1 MSTPVPWTRKLRSLR
16 PNVEPGERGTV
27 VLMTLTIFLLMVAY
41 YVLKTIREP
50 WILADGSAELKAYAS
65 AVQAAALIFV
75 LPLFSYAVLR
85 FDMRKLVL
93 GLSLAFFVCLELFF
107 FGARANIG
115 LGFVFYVWVGI
126 FSLSAIALF
135 WSIANDAF
143 DKTTGERLFPI
154 VTLGMTAGPVVGSKL
169 GGDLFGWGF
178 EIESVLQVAAV
189 ILGLHL
195 IAYAFLLRRPDLKLS
210 SSNNRGLPFA
220 QSTMHGFRLVF
231 ARRYI
236 RLVALL
242 LILLNVANTTGE
254 YILSS
259 HVETLAAGEVDA
271 HKFIGKFY
279 GDFYFWVNL
288 SAVAIQLFL
297 AGLLVRRFGLGG
309 LLFVLPI
316 IALGTYALVALGVG
330 VHVFRWMKT
339 AENATDYSLMNNAKA
354 MLWLPTSRD
363 ERFSAKQ
370 TVDTFFVRIG
380 DLIAAGA
387 VYVGTSFLEWGP
399 RGFAFFNVFIVCT
412 WLGTCWL
419 LVRTYKERSSS
430 RSET

>member
-1 MSTPVPWTRKLRSLR
+1 MSAGPSQPPNRTLSSVR
-16 PNVEPGERGTV
+16 PNETGTV
-27 VLMTLTIFLLMVAY
+27 ILMTLAIFLLMVAY

-50 WILADGSAELKAYAS
+50 WILASGSAELKAYAS
-65 AVQAAALIFV
+65 AVQAAALIVV

-85 FDMRKLVL
+85 FDTKKLVL

-135 WSIANDAF
+135 WSVANDAF
-143 DKTTGERLFPI
+143 DKTTGERLFPF

-169 GGDLFGWGF
+169 GGLLFGWEF
-178 EIESVLQVAAV
+178 EIESVLQVAAAV
-189 ILGLHL
+189 LALHL
-195 IAYAFLLRRPDLKLS
+195 LAYLVLLRRPDMRLS
-210 SSNNRGLPFA
+210 SAKAERLPLGK
-220 QSTMHGFRLVF
+220 STMQGFRLVF
-231 ARRYI
+231 ARPYI

-259 HVETLAAGEVDA
+259 HVQDMAAGSEDA
-271 HKFIGKFY
+271 RRLIGEFY

-288 SAVAIQLFL
+288 SAVCVQLSLAHFL
-297 AGLLVRRFGLGG
+297 VKRFGLGG
-309 LLFVLPI
+309 LLFVLPV

-330 VHVFRWMKT
+330 FHVFRWMKT
-339 AENATDYSLMNNAKA
+339 AENAADYSLMNNAKA
-354 MLWLPTSRD
+354 MLWLPTSRE

-370 TVDTFFVRIG
+370 TVDTFFVRVG

-387 VYVGTSFLEWGP
+387 VYVGTTYLEWGP
-399 RGFAFFNVFIVCT
+399 RGFACFNVFITIT

-419 LVRTYKERSSS
+419 LFRTYKERPSS

>member
-1 MSTPVPWTRKLRSLR
+1 MSAPQASSPRAAEVR
-16 PNVEPGERGTV
+16 PHERGTV
-27 VLMTLTIFLLMVAY
+27 ALMTLAIFLLMVAY

-50 WILADGSAELKAYAS
+50 WILASGSAELKAYAS

-85 FDMRKLVL
+85 FDTKKLVL
-93 GLSLAFFVCLELFF
+93 GLSLAFFLCLELFF
-107 FGARANIG
+107 LGARADIG

-135 WSIANDAF
+135 WSVANDAF
-143 DKTTGERLFPI
+143 DKKTGERLFPI

-169 GGDLFGWGF
+169 GGLLFGWDF
-178 EIESVLQVAAV
+178 EIESVLQVAAAV
-189 ILGLHL
+189 LGLHL
-195 IAYAFLLRRPDLKLS
+195 VAYLVLLRRPDMQLS
-210 SSNNRGLPFA
+210 SAEHQALPIA
-220 QSTMHGFRLVF
+220 QSTMQGFQLVF
-231 ARRYI
+231 ARPYI

-259 HVETLAAGEVDA
+259 HVESLAAGREDA
-271 HKFIGKFY
+271 RAVIGAFY
-279 GDFYFWVNL
+279 GDFYFWVNV
-288 SAVAIQLFL
+288 SAVCIQLFL

-309 LLFVLPI
+309 LLFVLPV

-339 AENATDYSLMNNAKA
+339 AENASDYSLMNNAKA
-354 MLWLPTSRD
+354 MLWLPTSRE

-387 VYVGTSFLEWGP
+387 VYVGTTFLEWGP
-399 RGFAFFNVFIVCT
+399 RGFAFFNVFIVVT

-419 LVRTYKERSSS
+419 LVRTYRERSSAS
-430 RSET
+430 SSS

>member
-1 MSTPVPWTRKLRSLR
+1 MSTSQPPSPKRAAAEVR
-16 PNVEPGERGTV
+16 PHERGTV
-27 VLMTLTIFLLMVAY
+27 VLMTLAIFLLMVAY

-50 WILADGSAELKAYAS
+50 WILASGSAELKAYAS

-85 FDMRKLVL
+85 FDTKKLVL

-107 FGARANIG
+107 FGARADIA

-135 WSIANDAF
+135 WSVANDAF
-143 DKTTGERLFPI
+143 DKKTGERLFPI

-169 GGDLFGWGF
+169 GGLLFGWDF

-189 ILGLHL
+189 VLGLHL
-195 IAYAFLLRRPDLKLS
+195 IVYLVLLQRPDMQLS
-210 SSNNRGLPFA
+210 SAKREGLPIA
-220 QSTMHGFRLVF
+220 QSTMQGFQLVF
-231 ARRYI
+231 ARPYI

-254 YILSS
+254 YILST
-259 HVETLAAGEVDA
+259 HVETLAAGREDA
-271 HKFIGKFY
+271 RAIIGAFY
-279 GDFYFWVNL
+279 GDFYFWVNI
-288 SAVAIQLFL
+288 SAVCIQLFL

-330 VHVFRWMKT
+330 FHVFRWMKT
-339 AENATDYSLMNNAKA
+339 AENAADYSLMNNAKA
-354 MLWLPTSRD
+354 MLWLPTSRE

-370 TVDTFFVRIG
+370 TVDTFFVRVG

-387 VYVGTSFLEWGP
+387 VYVGTTFLEWGP
-399 RGFAFFNVFIVCT
+399 RGFAFFNVFIVFT

-430 RSET
+430 RSEI